1 MIGGRSMEKKIIVT
15 TKAPQ
20 AIGPYSQGWI
30 VGDMIYTSG
39 QLGIDVATG
48 KLAEGIEAQT
58 HAAMNNLK
66 AVLNEAGA
74 DLSNIVKTTVF
85 VKDLADFATVNQI
98 YGTYFD
104 TEYPARSCVQVAKLP
119 LDGLVEIEC
128 IAMK

>member
-1 MIGGRSMEKKIIVT
+1 MEKKIIAT
-15 TKAPQ
+15 TEAPQ

-30 VGDMIYTSG
+30 VGDTIYTSG
-39 QLGIDVATG
+39 QLGIDVSTG
-48 KLAEGIEAQT
+48 KLADGIEAQT
-58 HAAMNNLK
+58 HADLKNLK
-66 AVLNEAGA
+66 AVLKEAGA
-74 DLSNIVKTTVF
+74 DLNNIVKTTVF

-128 IAMK
+128 VAVK